1 MHQVLSM
8 MSVISTYSI
17 ASDIFFVRRCEGTT
31 EIKFWCL
38 KDEAHSTI
46 LVSYL
51 QDSNAAAHSVDSDN
65 YILRNHSSACA
76 LSRIT
81 LIFVS

>member
-1 MHQVLSM
+1 M

-46 LVSYL
+46 LSYL
-51 QDSNAAAHSVDSDN
+51 QDSNAAAHSVDSDIF
-65 YILRNHSSACA
+65 YTIIHLPACA
-76 LSRIT
+76 LPRIT